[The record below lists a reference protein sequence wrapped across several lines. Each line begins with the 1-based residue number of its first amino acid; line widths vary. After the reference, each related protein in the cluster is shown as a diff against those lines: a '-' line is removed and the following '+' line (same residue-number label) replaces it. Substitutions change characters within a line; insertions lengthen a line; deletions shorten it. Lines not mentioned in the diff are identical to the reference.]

1 MYPKSL
7 TIIKPAVAGFFIYLT
22 GWRVVSCRFA
32 QDHTLDGSDNMNT
45 AISSRDERAFSAPA
59 LLVAGAFFMEFLDG
73 TVIATALP
81 DMARDFGVTAVEL
94 NIGISAYLITLAV
107 LIPASGWIADRFGA
121 RAIFTL
127 ALAIFT
133 LASVFCGLST
143 EVHIFVAM
151 RILQGVGG
159 ALMVPV
165 GRLAVLRT
173 TPKHQL
179 IKAIATLTWPA
190 LVAPIIGPPLG
201 GFITRYASWH
211 WIFFI
216 NVPLGLAAIILSL
229 RIIPDIRETERRSFD
244 LSGFITTS
252 VAMVSLVTAME
263 RLGDRQPQIWPTL
276 ALAALGF
283 GCLLYSIRHFRR
295 AAAPMVRLDALQ
307 VPTFRVT
314 MYGGSLF
321 RASISAV
328 PFLLPLLFQVGF
340 GMDPFHSGLLV
351 LAVFVGNL
359 TIKPATTPL
368 IRWLGFRRL
377 LLINGA
383 LNVCS
388 LLACALLTPQTPVWA
403 IMLILYL
410 GGVFRSIQFTGVST
424 LAFADVPAAQMSDA
438 NTLFSTASQ
447 LAVGLGIT
455 LGAIG
460 IRLGEQ
466 VGDWLHLTELPGISF
481 RLSFVFIALICLVGM
496 IDSLHLAKT
505 AGSSVSENKK

>member
-1 MYPKSL
+1 
-7 TIIKPAVAGFFIYLT
+7 
-22 GWRVVSCRFA
+22 
-32 QDHTLDGSDNMNT
+32 MNT

-359 TIKPATTPL
+359 TIKPATTSL

-388 LLACALLTPQTPVWA
+388 LLACALLTPQTQVWA

-505 AGSSVSENKK
+505 AGSSVSEKKK

>member
-1 MYPKSL
+1 
-7 TIIKPAVAGFFIYLT
+7 
-22 GWRVVSCRFA
+22 
-32 QDHTLDGSDNMNT
+32 MNT

-505 AGSSVSENKK
+505 A

>member
-1 MYPKSL
+1 
-7 TIIKPAVAGFFIYLT
+7 
-22 GWRVVSCRFA
+22 
-32 QDHTLDGSDNMNT
+32 MNT
-45 AISSRDERAFSAPA
+45 AISSRDERAVSAPA

-505 AGSSVSENKK
+505 AGSSVSEKKK